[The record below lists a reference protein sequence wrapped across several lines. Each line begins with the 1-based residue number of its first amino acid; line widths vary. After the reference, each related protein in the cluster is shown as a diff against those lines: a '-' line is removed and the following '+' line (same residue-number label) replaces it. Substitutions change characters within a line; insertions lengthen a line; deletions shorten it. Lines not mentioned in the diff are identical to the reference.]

1 MSYLRGKYYVWS
13 GSDGVHLWA
22 FDGEDG
28 WKDTGWGVAVKEWK
42 TKRGQGPSG
51 VCLPEPVLD
60 EFVVMRLAE
69 LVDEGKVSGTI
80 RRALKKWAGN
90 GGALSLAYH
99 AEAII
104 RRIGSMKPDPKRLT
118 QREFFK
124 KQTSKRFGRK
134 TL

>member
-1 MSYLRGKYYVWS
+1 MWS

-60 EFVVMRLAE
+60 ELVVMRLAE
-69 LVDEGKVSGTI
+69 LVDEGKVSGAI

-99 AEAII
+99 AEAEW
-104 RRIGSMKPDPKRLT
+104 RMLT
-118 QREFFK
+118 HGLVKFDQHAALVQKACSRPSARDNRGE
-124 KQTSKRFGRK
+124 SAP
-134 TL
+134 

>member
-1 MSYLRGKYYVWS
+1 MCGAVRMASTFGPLTAKTVG
-13 GSDGVHLWA
+13 
-22 FDGEDG
+22 
-28 WKDTGWGVAVKEWK
+28 KDTGWGVAVKEWK

-99 AEAII
+99 AEAEW
-104 RRIGSMKPDPKRLT
+104 RMLT
-118 QREFFK
+118 PW
-124 KQTSKRFGRK
+124 TC
-134 TL
+134 